1 MSYISNYP
9 NKLSLSSRHHRR
21 RYRRRCRR
29 RCHHHRYRHRHRCR
43 RLRSLKPR
51 VQVIPTI
58 GHARVLL
65 LRSHVHPHILRSSR
79 HRSPTPPLGS
89 SRHRSSTPLCNTGRH
104 ASGRPRH
111 YSGRRASGRPRHPG
125 HYAIGSTHASCLRS
139 LTPTP
144 VGCSHHQQRNCH
156 HQIPVPCTDSPVF
169 TAAATLPP
177 PPKFTKICRVA
188 AAAAARLLP
197 PPKFIRTCHVTE
209 AAAAYCRH
217 HRKLSKLVMLL
228 RQ

>member
-51 VQVIPTI
+51 VQVIPPI

-79 HRSPTPPLGS
+79 HRAPTHPLGS
-89 SRHRSSTPLCNTGRH
+89 SHHRSSTPLYNTDRH

-111 YSGRRASGRPRHPG
+111 YSVATPPVVHAIRVTMSLVMHARHASGHPRPRRSG
-125 HYAIGSTHASCLRS
+125 LR
-139 LTPTP
+139 TINK
-144 VGCSHHQQRNCH
+144 RNCH
-156 HQIPVPCTDSPVF
+156 HQIPVLSCCCGSGSQIAVT
-169 TAAATLPP
+169 
-177 PPKFTKICRVA
+177 TKIYRNLPCR
-188 AAAAARLLP
+188 
-197 PPKFIRTCHVTE
+197 
-209 AAAAYCRH
+209 
-217 HRKLSKLVMLL
+217 
-228 RQ
+228 